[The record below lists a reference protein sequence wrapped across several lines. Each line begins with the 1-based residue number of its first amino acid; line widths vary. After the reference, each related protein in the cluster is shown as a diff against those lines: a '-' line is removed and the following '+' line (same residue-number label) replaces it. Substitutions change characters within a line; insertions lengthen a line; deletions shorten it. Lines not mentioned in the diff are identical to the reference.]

1 MSGDLATPVR
11 TFSHGCS
18 GGQPRWSEG
27 RSAPLTCLLGV
38 VPAEDNF
45 SGLFINVLFGPFEV
59 IVQLFREN
67 YQNLPLGLLGIALV
81 MEPPGIS
88 GVQQFRVM
96 SFLPV
101 SQTMALPHGDLSVNQ
116 DFVGVM
122 DNSVQNGLCNSA
134 AFLKIRMQPLV
145 PVSRLVLG
153 AEDHI
158 LTNEIRGNA
167 NEREPGPCFQ
177 R

>member
-45 SGLFINVLFGPFEV
+45 SGLFINVLFGPFEA
-59 IVQLFREN
+59 IVQLFREIFKISR
-67 YQNLPLGLLGIALV
+67 LACSALRLLWNHQAYLV
-81 MEPPGIS
+81 S
-88 GVQQFRVM
+88 SNSRVRVM

-122 DNSVQNGLCNSA
+122 DNPVQNGLCNSA
-134 AFLKIRMQPLV
+134 AFLRIRMQPLV

-153 AEDHI
+153 AEDHRAI
-158 LTNEIRGNA
+158 IV
-167 NEREPGPCFQ
+167 
-177 R
+177 